1 MPTIFLSYALLIFS
15 LFSLTEIGDG
25 DDRAGSCLG
34 VLLRLFACVALTK
47 ILNNINLT
55 SHLGEIMRWCTNEF
69 I

>member
-1 MPTIFLSYALLIFS
+1 MPTIFLSHASLIFS

-55 SHLGEIMRWCTNEF
+55 SHLGEIKRWCIN
-69 I
+69 